1 MHPYILLYKTL
12 FPWKYR
18 HYMELAGG
26 DCDKCHET
34 LLHGTFYEEYD
45 LYRFGDKSEAE
56 RREYLTDAERDRICR
71 RVNSRSGE
79 RTVAD
84 KWKTYQRM
92 KPFYRRQVILPNDD
106 ASRQAVIALGE
117 REGRLVAKPAN
128 QCGGRGVELLQA
140 RTREEWAHL
149 LAEHDGCLFEQ
160 CIHQDEATARWNAD
174 SVNTVRINT
183 FRRGNEVDFFT
194 SFIRTGRKG
203 TFVDNGAQG
212 GIFASID
219 EATGRVITDG
229 YDEHGNVFLSHP
241 DSGTRYQGEQ
251 LPRWEELLTLAR
263 NMALAMDG
271 MTYIGWDMALTP
283 DGWEPVEANRGEF
296 VAQQVTL
303 GRGMRREFMKRCG
316 IGTRG

>member
-71 RVNSRSGE
+71 KVNSRSGE

-84 KWKTYQRM
+84 KWKTYQRL

-106 ASRQAVIALGE
+106 TSRQAVIALGE

-140 RTREEWAHL
+140 RTREEWVQL
-149 LAEHDGCLFEQ
+149 LAELDGCLFEQ

-174 SVNTVRINT
+174 SVNTIRINT

>member
-71 RVNSRSGE
+71 KVNSRSGE

-84 KWKTYQRM
+84 KWKTYQRL
-92 KPFYRRQVILPNDD
+92 KPFYRRQVILPKDD

-149 LAEHDGCLFEQ
+149 LAQHNGYLFEQ

-183 FRRGNEVDFFT
+183 FRRDNEVDFFT

-303 GRGMRREFMKRCG
+303 GRGIRGEFMKRCG